1 MLKKFDISRKKK
13 INIEDTFFCN
23 LLKNILLLFFFCAF
37 CGLTNAQKKEYWL
50 IDKETNAKKIVSDSA
65 KAVKFLDS
73 LAENSY
79 FFTELKN
86 VKKIENR
93 TEIYYDKGPNF
104 NKANVKFSDSLVND
118 LKFQKSE
125 IYTKNLD
132 SLKKNINKKYR
143 DKGFAFNRV
152 KTKFQKMENGIPSVK
167 ISVVTASQR
176 NIDGIVFKGYTRLP
190 KQFVK
195 NLNKQYLGKNYDD
208 KNLVSMNQSLQN
220 HQFVSLE
227 KPPQT
232 LFTKDSTQVFLFTQK
247 RKTNTF
253 DGMIGFGNDKT
264 EKFTVNGTLNVQMKN
279 MFNSFESIGVYWQ
292 RNPDKGQTFDMQ
304 TDIPY
309 TFGSN
314 VGLNVNVNI
323 FRQDS
328 TFANVKF
335 LPAVYYHLSPRQ
347 KLGLKGT
354 FESSAILDSLY
365 TSGRDYS
372 KKGIGLYY
380 QYIAG
385 SDIPLFINKSNIR
398 VEADFLKTT
407 YDDTQEKIDQIRYF
421 LFAEHNFNLSGNHF
435 LNIKGESALLS
446 SKNELSTNELFR
458 FGGWN
463 SMRGFNE
470 QSLISDFYAFAGAEY
485 RYLVND
491 QAFFDLFAQYGQ
503 MSNKA
508 LGVSPKLYS
517 VGVGFNFFLPVGLMS
532 FQISNGN
539 EFGNPFKFNEI
550 KIHWGILSRF

>member
-1 MLKKFDISRKKK
+1 MLIKFDISRKKK
-13 INIEDTFFCN
+13 IKIEGVFFCN
-23 LLKNILLLFFFCAF
+23 LLKNITFLFLFCAF
-37 CGLTNAQKKEYWL
+37 CGLINAQKKEYWL

-73 LAENSY
+73 LTENSY
-79 FFTELKN
+79 FFTELKD

-104 NKANVKFSDSLVND
+104 NKANVKFSDSLVSD
-118 LKFQKSE
+118 LKLQKNE
-125 IYTKNLD
+125 LYTKNLD
-132 SLKKNINKKYR
+132 SLKKNINQKYR
-143 DKGFAFNRV
+143 NKGFAFNRV
-152 KTKFQKMENGIPSVK
+152 KTKFQKMENGIPTVK

-176 NIDGIVFKGYTRLP
+176 KIDAIVYKGYTRLP

-195 NLNKQYLGKNYDD
+195 ALNKEYVGKNYED
-208 KNLVSMNQSLQN
+208 KNLVSMNQALQN
-220 HQFVSLE
+220 HQFVTLE

-232 LFTKDSTQVFLFTQK
+232 LFTKDSTQVFLFMQK
-247 RKTNTF
+247 KKTNTF

-264 EKFTVNGTLNVQMKN
+264 EKFTVNGTLNVQLKN

-309 TFGSN
+309 TFGGN

-365 TSGRDYS
+365 TGGRDYS
-372 KKGIGLYY
+372 KKGIGLWY
-380 QYIAG
+380 QYQEG

-398 VEADFLKTT
+398 VEADFLKTN
-407 YDDTQEKIDQIRYF
+407 YDDTQEKFDQIRYF

-435 LNIKGESALLS
+435 LNVKAESALLS
-446 SKNELSTNELFR
+446 AKNELSINELVR

-508 LGVSPKLYS
+508 LGISPKLYS
-517 VGVGFNFFLPVGLMS
+517 LGLGFNFFLPVGLMS

-539 EFGNPFKFNEI
+539 QFGNPFKFNEI

>member
-1 MLKKFDISRKKK
+1 MLINFDISRKEK
-13 INIEDTFFCN
+13 IKVEGNFFCN
-23 LLKNILLLFFFCAF
+23 LLKNITFLFFFCAF
-37 CGLTNAQKKEYWL
+37 CGLINAQKKEYWL
-50 IDKETNAKKIVSDSA
+50 IDKETKTKKIVSDSA

-73 LAENSY
+73 LTENSY
-79 FFTELKN
+79 FFTELKD

-104 NKANVKFSDSLVND
+104 NNANVKFSDSLVSE
-118 LKFQKSE
+118 LKLSRNQL
-125 IYTKNLD
+125 YTKNLD
-132 SLKKNINKKYR
+132 SLKKNINQKYR
-143 DKGFAFNRV
+143 NKGFAFNRV
-152 KTKFQKMENGIPSVK
+152 KTKFQKMENGIPTVN

-176 NIDGIVFKGYTRLP
+176 KIDAIVYKGYTRLP

-195 NLNKQYLGKNYDD
+195 ALNREYVGKNYED
-208 KNLVSMNQSLQN
+208 KNLVSMNQALQN
-220 HQFVSLE
+220 HQFVTLE

-232 LFTKDSTQVFLFTQK
+232 LFTKDSTQVFLFMQK
-247 RKTNTF
+247 KKTNTF

-264 EKFTVNGTLNVQMKN
+264 EKFTVNGTLNIQLKN

-292 RNPDKGQTFDMQ
+292 RNPDKGQTFDMH

-323 FRQDS
+323 FRQES

-347 KLGLKGT
+347 KLGIKGT

-365 TSGRDYS
+365 TGGRDYS
-372 KKGIGLYY
+372 KKGIGLWY
-380 QYIAG
+380 QYQEG
-385 SDIPLFINKSNIR
+385 SDIPLFIYKSNIR
-398 VEADFLKTT
+398 IEADFLKTT
-407 YDDTQEKIDQIRYF
+407 YDATQEKYDQIRYF
-421 LFAEHNFNLSGNHF
+421 LFAEHNFNLTGNHF
-435 LNIKGESALLS
+435 LNIKAESALLS
-446 SKNELSTNELFR
+446 AKNELSTNELFR

-508 LGVSPKLYS
+508 LGITPKLYS
-517 VGVGFNFFLPVGLMS
+517 LGLGFNFFLPVGLMS

-539 EFGNPFKFNEI
+539 QFGNPFKFNEI

>member
-1 MLKKFDISRKKK
+1 MKIVVNLVLK
-13 INIEDTFFCN
+13 INYLFICVFSFFCV
-23 LLKNILLLFFFCAF
+23 FS
-37 CGLTNAQKKEYWL
+37 NAQKKEYWL

-73 LAENSY
+73 LTENSY
-79 FFTELKN
+79 FFTELKD

-104 NKANVKFSDSLVND
+104 NRARVTFSDSLVSDLKLQKND
-118 LKFQKSE
+118 L
-125 IYTKNLD
+125 YTKNLD
-132 SLKKNINKKYR
+132 SLKKNINQKYR
-143 DKGFAFNRV
+143 NKGFAFNRV
-152 KTKFQKMENGIPSVK
+152 KTKFQKMENGIPAVK
-167 ISVVTASQR
+167 ISVVTSSQR
-176 NIDGIVFKGYTRLP
+176 KIDAIVYKGYTRLP

-195 NLNKQYLGKNYDD
+195 ALNKEYLGKNYDD
-208 KNLVSMNQSLQN
+208 KNLVTMNQTLQN
-220 HQFVSLE
+220 HQFITLE

-232 LFTKDSTQVFLFTQK
+232 LFTQDSTQVFLFMQK
-247 RKTNTF
+247 KKTNTF
-253 DGMIGFGNDKT
+253 DGMIGFGNDKS
-264 EKFTVNGTLNVQMKN
+264 EKFTVNGTLNVQLKN

-328 TFANVKF
+328 TFANVKL
-335 LPAVYYHLSPRQ
+335 LPAIYYHLSPRQ

-365 TSGRDYS
+365 TGGRDYS
-372 KKGIGLYY
+372 KKGIGLWY
-380 QYIAG
+380 QYQEG

-398 VEADFLKTT
+398 IEADFLKTK
-407 YDDTQEKIDQIRYF
+407 YDATQEQYDQIRYF

-435 LNIKGESALLS
+435 LNIKAESALLS
-446 SKNELSTNELFR
+446 AKNDLSSNELFR

-508 LGVSPKLYS
+508 LGISPKLYS
-517 VGVGFNFFLPVGLMS
+517 LGLGFNFFLPIGLMS

-539 EFGNPFKFNEI
+539 QFGNPFKFNEI

>member
-1 MLKKFDISRKKK
+1 MYRFLFILAFLIS
-13 INIEDTFFCN
+13 FFSS
-23 LLKNILLLFFFCAF
+23 
-37 CGLTNAQKKEYWL
+37 AQKKEYWL

-73 LAENSY
+73 LTENSY
-79 FFTELKN
+79 FFTQLKA

-104 NKANVKFSDSLVND
+104 NKANVKFSDSLVSE
-118 LKFQKSE
+118 LKLPKNE
-125 IYTKNLD
+125 IFIKNLD
-132 SLKKNINKKYR
+132 SLRKNINQRYR

-152 KTKFQKMENGIPSVK
+152 KTKFEKMENGFPTVK
-167 ISVVTASQR
+167 ISVITTSQR
-176 NIDGIVFKGYTRLP
+176 KIDAIVYKGYTRLP

-195 NLNKQYLGKNYDD
+195 NLNKEYLHKTYDD
-208 KNLVSMNQSLQN
+208 KNLVSMNQALQN
-220 HQFVSLE
+220 HQFITLE

-232 LFTKDSTQVFLFTQK
+232 LFTRDSTQVFLFMQK
-247 RKTNTF
+247 KKTNTF
-253 DGMIGFGNDKT
+253 DGIIGFGNDKT
-264 EKFTVNGTLNVQMKN
+264 EKFTVNGTLNVQLKN
-279 MFNSFESIGVYWQ
+279 MFNGFESIGIYWQ
-292 RNPDKGQTFDMQ
+292 RNPDKGQTFDLQ

-335 LPAVYYHLSPRQ
+335 MPAVYYHLSPKQ
-347 KLGLKGT
+347 KLGIKGT
-354 FESSAILDSLY
+354 LESSAILDSLY
-365 TSGRDYS
+365 TGGRDYS
-372 KKGIGLYY
+372 KKGIGLWY
-380 QYIAG
+380 QFQEG
-385 SDIPLFINKSNIR
+385 TDIPLFINKSNIR
-398 VEADFLKTT
+398 IEADFLKTT
-407 YDDTQEKIDQIRYF
+407 YDATQEKFDQIRYF

-435 LNIKGESALLS
+435 LNVKAESALLS
-446 SKNELSTNELFR
+446 AKNELSTNELFR

-470 QSLISDFYAFAGAEY
+470 QSLISNFYAFAGAEY

-503 MSNKA
+503 MSNKS
-508 LGVSPKLYS
+508 LGISPKLYS
-517 VGVGFNFFLPVGLMS
+517 LGLGFNFFLPIGLMS

-539 EFGNPFKFNEI
+539 QFGNPFKFNEI

>member
-1 MLKKFDISRKKK
+1 MKIVVNLVLK
-13 INIEDTFFCN
+13 INYLFICVFSFFCV
-23 LLKNILLLFFFCAF
+23 FS
-37 CGLTNAQKKEYWL
+37 NAQKKEYWL
-50 IDKETNAKKIVSDSA
+50 IDKETNGKKIVSDSA

-73 LAENSY
+73 LTENSY
-79 FFTELKN
+79 FFTELKD

-104 NKANVKFSDSLVND
+104 NRARVTFSDSLVSDLKLQKND
-118 LKFQKSE
+118 L
-125 IYTKNLD
+125 YTKNLD
-132 SLKKNINKKYR
+132 SLKKNINQKYR
-143 DKGFAFNRV
+143 NKGFAFNRV
-152 KTKFQKMENGIPSVK
+152 KTKFQKMENGIPAVK
-167 ISVVTASQR
+167 ISVVTSSQR
-176 NIDGIVFKGYTRLP
+176 KIDAIVYKGYTRLP

-195 NLNKQYLGKNYDD
+195 ALNKEYLGKNYDD
-208 KNLVSMNQSLQN
+208 KNLVTMNQTLQN
-220 HQFVSLE
+220 HQFITLE

-232 LFTKDSTQVFLFTQK
+232 LFTQDSTQVFLFMQK
-247 RKTNTF
+247 KKTNTF
-253 DGMIGFGNDKT
+253 DGMIGFGNDKS
-264 EKFTVNGTLNVQMKN
+264 EKFTVNGTLNVQLKN

-328 TFANVKF
+328 TFANVKL
-335 LPAVYYHLSPRQ
+335 LPAIYYHLSPRQ

-365 TSGRDYS
+365 TGGRDYS
-372 KKGIGLYY
+372 KKGIGLWY
-380 QYIAG
+380 QYQEG

-398 VEADFLKTT
+398 IEADFLKTK
-407 YDDTQEKIDQIRYF
+407 YDATQEQYDQIRYF

-435 LNIKGESALLS
+435 LNIKAESALLS
-446 SKNELSTNELFR
+446 AKNDLSSNELFR

-508 LGVSPKLYS
+508 LGISPKLYS
-517 VGVGFNFFLPVGLMS
+517 LGLGFNFFLPIGLMS

-539 EFGNPFKFNEI
+539 QFGNPFKFNEI

>member
-1 MLKKFDISRKKK
+1 MKIVVNLVLK
-13 INIEDTFFCN
+13 INYLFICVFSFFCV
-23 LLKNILLLFFFCAF
+23 FS
-37 CGLTNAQKKEYWL
+37 NAQKKEYWL
-50 IDKETNAKKIVSDSA
+50 IDKETNGKKIVSDSA

-73 LAENSY
+73 LTENSY
-79 FFTELKN
+79 FFTELKD

-104 NKANVKFSDSLVND
+104 NRARVTFSDSLVSDLKLQKND
-118 LKFQKSE
+118 L
-125 IYTKNLD
+125 YTKNLD
-132 SLKKNINKKYR
+132 SLKKNINQKYR
-143 DKGFAFNRV
+143 NKGFAFNRV
-152 KTKFQKMENGIPSVK
+152 KTKFQKMENGFPAVK
-167 ISVVTASQR
+167 ISVVTSSQR
-176 NIDGIVFKGYTRLP
+176 KIDAIVYKGYTRLP

-195 NLNKQYLGKNYDD
+195 ALNKEYLGKNYDD
-208 KNLVSMNQSLQN
+208 KNLVTMNQTLQN
-220 HQFVSLE
+220 HQFITLE

-232 LFTKDSTQVFLFTQK
+232 LFTQDSTQVFLFMQK
-247 RKTNTF
+247 KKTNTF
-253 DGMIGFGNDKT
+253 DGMIGFGNDKS
-264 EKFTVNGTLNVQMKN
+264 EKFTVNGTLNVQLKN

-328 TFANVKF
+328 TFANVKL
-335 LPAVYYHLSPRQ
+335 LPAIYYHLSPRQ

-365 TSGRDYS
+365 TGGRDYS
-372 KKGIGLYY
+372 TQGIGLWY
-380 QYIAG
+380 QYQEG

-398 VEADFLKTT
+398 IEADFLKTK
-407 YDDTQEKIDQIRYF
+407 YDATQEQYDQIRYF

-435 LNIKGESALLS
+435 LNIKAESALLS
-446 SKNELSTNELFR
+446 AKNDLSSNELFR

-508 LGVSPKLYS
+508 LGISPKLYS
-517 VGVGFNFFLPVGLMS
+517 LGLGFNFFLPIGLMS

-539 EFGNPFKFNEI
+539 QFGNPFKFNEI

>member
-1 MLKKFDISRKKK
+1 MKIVVNLVLK
-13 INIEDTFFCN
+13 INYLFICVFSFFCV
-23 LLKNILLLFFFCAF
+23 FS
-37 CGLTNAQKKEYWL
+37 NAQKKEYWL
-50 IDKETNAKKIVSDSA
+50 IDKETNGKKIVSDSA

-73 LAENSY
+73 LTENSY
-79 FFTELKN
+79 FFTELKD

-104 NKANVKFSDSLVND
+104 NRARVTFSDSLVSDLKLQKND
-118 LKFQKSE
+118 L
-125 IYTKNLD
+125 YTKNLD
-132 SLKKNINKKYR
+132 SLKKNINQKYR
-143 DKGFAFNRV
+143 NKGFAFNRV
-152 KTKFQKMENGIPSVK
+152 KTKFQKMENGIPAVK
-167 ISVVTASQR
+167 ISVVTSSQR
-176 NIDGIVFKGYTRLP
+176 KIDAIVYKGYTRLP

-195 NLNKQYLGKNYDD
+195 ALNKEYLGKNYDD
-208 KNLVSMNQSLQN
+208 KNLVTMNQTLQN
-220 HQFVSLE
+220 HQFITLE

-232 LFTKDSTQVFLFTQK
+232 LFTQDSTQVFLFMQK
-247 RKTNTF
+247 KKTNTF
-253 DGMIGFGNDKT
+253 DGMIGFGNDKS
-264 EKFTVNGTLNVQMKN
+264 EKFTVNGTLNVQLKN

-328 TFANVKF
+328 TFANVKL
-335 LPAVYYHLSPRQ
+335 LPAIYYHLSPRQ

-365 TSGRDYS
+365 TGGRDYS
-372 KKGIGLYY
+372 KKGIGFWY
-380 QYIAG
+380 QYQEG

-398 VEADFLKTT
+398 IEADFLKTK
-407 YDDTQEKIDQIRYF
+407 YDATQEQYDQIRYF

-435 LNIKGESALLS
+435 LNIKAESALLS
-446 SKNELSTNELFR
+446 AKNDLSSNELFR

-508 LGVSPKLYS
+508 LGISPKLYS
-517 VGVGFNFFLPVGLMS
+517 LGLGFNFFLPIGLMS

-539 EFGNPFKFNEI
+539 QFGNPFKFNEI

>member
-1 MLKKFDISRKKK
+1 LIRFIF
-13 INIEDTFFCN
+13 ILAFFTS
-23 LLKNILLLFFFCAF
+23 FFS
-37 CGLTNAQKKEYWL
+37 NAQKKEYWL
-50 IDKETNAKKIVSDSA
+50 IDKETNSKKIVSDSA

-73 LAENSY
+73 LTENSY
-79 FFTELKN
+79 FFTELKD

-104 NKANVKFSDSLVND
+104 NKANVIFSDSLVSD
-118 LKFQKSE
+118 LKLQKNE
-125 IYTKNLD
+125 LYTKNLD
-132 SLKKNINKKYR
+132 SLKKNINQKYR
-143 DKGFAFNRV
+143 NKGFAFNRV
-152 KTKFQKMENGIPSVK
+152 KTKFQKIENGIPTVK

-176 NIDGIVFKGYTRLP
+176 KIDGIVYKGYTRLP

-195 NLNKQYLGKNYDD
+195 ALNKEYVGKNYED
-208 KNLVSMNQSLQN
+208 KNLVSMNQQLQN
-220 HQFVSLE
+220 HQFVTLE

-232 LFTKDSTQVFLFTQK
+232 LFTKDSTQVFLFMQK
-247 RKTNTF
+247 KKTNTF

-264 EKFTVNGTLNVQMKN
+264 EKFTVNGTLNVQLKN

-304 TDIPY
+304 ADIPY

-314 VGLNVNVNI
+314 VGLNINVNI

-328 TFANVKF
+328 TFANVKL

-365 TSGRDYS
+365 TGGRDYS
-372 KKGIGLYY
+372 KKGIGLWY
-380 QYIAG
+380 QYQEG

-407 YDDTQEKIDQIRYF
+407 YDATQEKFDQIRYF

-435 LNIKGESALLS
+435 LNVKAESALLS
-446 SKNELSTNELFR
+446 AKNELSTNELFR

-508 LGVSPKLYS
+508 LGISPKLYS
-517 VGVGFNFFLPVGLMS
+517 LGLGFNFFLPVGLMS

-539 EFGNPFKFNEI
+539 QFGNPFKFNEI
-550 KIHWGILSRF
+550 KIHWGILSKF

>member
-1 MLKKFDISRKKK
+1 MTRSVFILAFLIS
-13 INIEDTFFCN
+13 FFC
-23 LLKNILLLFFFCAF
+23 
-37 CGLTNAQKKEYWL
+37 NAQKKEYWL

-65 KAVKFLDS
+65 RAVKFLDS
-73 LAENSY
+73 LTESSY
-79 FFTELKN
+79 FFTELKD
-86 VKKIENR
+86 VKEIENR
-93 TEIYYDKGPNF
+93 TEIYYAKGLNF
-104 NKANVKFSDSLVND
+104 NKANVKFSDTLISE
-118 LKFQKSE
+118 LKLPKEQT
-125 IYTKNLD
+125 YTKNLD
-132 SLKKNINKKYR
+132 SLKKNINQKYR

-152 KTKFQKMENGIPSVK
+152 KTKFLKMENGIPTVK

-176 NIDGIVFKGYTRLP
+176 KIDGIVYKGYTRLP

-195 NLNKQYLGKNYDD
+195 ALNKEYLHKNYDD
-208 KNLVSMNQSLQN
+208 KNLVAMNKALQN
-220 HQFVSLE
+220 HQFVTLE

-232 LFTKDSTQVFLFTQK
+232 LFTKDSTQVFLFMQK
-247 RKTNTF
+247 KKTNTF
-253 DGMIGFGNDKT
+253 DGMIGFGNNDT
-264 EKFTVNGTLNVQMKN
+264 EKFSINGTLNVALKN
-279 MFNSFESIGVYWQ
+279 MFNSFESISVYWQ
-292 RNPDKGQTFDMQ
+292 RTADSGQTFDMQ

-309 TFGSN
+309 TFGSK
-314 VGLNVNVNI
+314 VGLNLNVNI

-328 TFANVKF
+328 TYATVKF
-335 LPAVYYHLSPRQ
+335 LPAVYYHLSQRQ
-347 KLGLKGT
+347 KLGIKGT

-380 QYIAG
+380 QYQEG
-385 SDIPLFINKSNIR
+385 SDISLFINKSNIR
-398 VEADFLKTT
+398 LEADFLKTN
-407 YDDTQEKIDQIRYF
+407 YDDTQEKFDQIRYF

-435 LNIKGESALLS
+435 LNIKAESALLS
-446 SKNELSTNELFR
+446 AKNELSTNELFR

-508 LGVSPKLYS
+508 LGISPKLYS
-517 VGVGFNFFLPVGLMS
+517 LGLGFNFFLPVGLMS
-532 FQISNGN
+532 FQISNGSQ
-539 EFGNPFKFNEI
+539 FGDPFKFNEI

>member
-1 MLKKFDISRKKK
+1 MKIVVNLVLK
-13 INIEDTFFCN
+13 INYLFICVFSFFCV
-23 LLKNILLLFFFCAF
+23 FS
-37 CGLTNAQKKEYWL
+37 NAQKKEYWL
-50 IDKETNAKKIVSDSA
+50 IDKETNGKKIVSDSA

-73 LAENSY
+73 LTENSY
-79 FFTELKN
+79 FFTELKD

-104 NKANVKFSDSLVND
+104 NRARVTFSDSLVSDLKLQKND
-118 LKFQKSE
+118 L
-125 IYTKNLD
+125 YTKNLD
-132 SLKKNINKKYR
+132 SLKKNINQKYR
-143 DKGFAFNRV
+143 NKGFAFNRV
-152 KTKFQKMENGIPSVK
+152 KTKFQKMENGFPAVK
-167 ISVVTASQR
+167 ISVVTSSQR
-176 NIDGIVFKGYTRLP
+176 KIDAIVYKGYTRLP

-195 NLNKQYLGKNYDD
+195 ALNKEYLGKNYDD
-208 KNLVSMNQSLQN
+208 KNLVTMNQTLQN
-220 HQFVSLE
+220 HQFITLE

-232 LFTKDSTQVFLFTQK
+232 LFTQDSTQVFLFMQK
-247 RKTNTF
+247 KKTNTF
-253 DGMIGFGNDKT
+253 DGMIGFGNDKS
-264 EKFTVNGTLNVQMKN
+264 EKFTVNGTLNVQLKN

-328 TFANVKF
+328 TFANVKL
-335 LPAVYYHLSPRQ
+335 LPAIYYHLSPRQ

-365 TSGRDYS
+365 TGGRDYS
-372 KKGIGLYY
+372 KKGIGLWY
-380 QYIAG
+380 QYQEG

-398 VEADFLKTT
+398 IEADFLKTK
-407 YDDTQEKIDQIRYF
+407 YDATQEQYDQIRYF

-435 LNIKGESALLS
+435 LNIKAESALLS
-446 SKNELSTNELFR
+446 AKNDLSSNELFR

-508 LGVSPKLYS
+508 LGISPKLYS
-517 VGVGFNFFLPVGLMS
+517 LGLGFNFFLPIGLMS

-539 EFGNPFKFNEI
+539 QFGNPFKFNEI

>member
-1 MLKKFDISRKKK
+1 MLKKLLYFLLISMCS
-13 INIEDTFFCN
+13 FSF
-23 LLKNILLLFFFCAF
+23 
-37 CGLTNAQKKEYWL
+37 AQKKEYWL
-50 IDKETNAKKIVSDSA
+50 IDKDTNIKKIVSDSA
-65 KAVKFLDS
+65 LAVKFLDS
-73 LAENSY
+73 LTENAY
-79 FFTELKN
+79 FFTQLKE

-104 NKANVKFSDSLVND
+104 NKANVKFSDSLVSE
-118 LKFQKSE
+118 LKLSKNE

-132 SLKKNINKKYR
+132 SLKKNINQKYR
-143 DKGFAFNRV
+143 NKGFAFNRV
-152 KTKFQKMENGIPSVK
+152 KTKFQKMENGVPTVQ
-167 ISVVTASQR
+167 ISVITASKR
-176 NIDGIVFKGYTRLP
+176 KIDGIVYKGYTRLP

-195 NLNKQYLGKNYDD
+195 ALNKEYVGKNYDD
-208 KNLVSMNQSLQN
+208 KNLLAINNQLQN
-220 HQFVSLE
+220 HHFVTLE

-232 LFTKDSTQVFLFTQK
+232 LFTKDSTQIFLFTQK
-247 RKTNTF
+247 KKTNSF

-264 EKFTVNGTLNVQMKN
+264 EKFTINGTLNIQLKN

-314 VGLNVNVNI
+314 VGLNINVNI

-328 TFANVKF
+328 TFANVKL

-347 KLGLKGT
+347 KLGIKGT

-365 TSGRDYS
+365 TGGRDYG
-372 KKGIGLYY
+372 KKGIGLWY
-380 QYIAG
+380 QYQEG

-398 VEADFLKTT
+398 IEADFLKTT
-407 YDDTQEKIDQIRYF
+407 YDATQEKYDQIRYY
-421 LFAEHNFNLSGNHF
+421 LFAEHNFNLTGNHF
-435 LNIKGESALLS
+435 LNIKAESALLS
-446 SKNELSTNELFR
+446 AKNDLSTNELFR

-470 QSLISDFYAFAGAEY
+470 QSLVSDFYAYAGAEY

-508 LGVSPKLYS
+508 LGITPKLYS
-517 VGVGFNFFLPVGLMS
+517 LGLGFNFFLPVGLMS

-539 EFGNPFKFNEI
+539 QFGNPFKFNEI

>member
-1 MLKKFDISRKKK
+1 MLIKFDISRKKK
-13 INIEDTFFCN
+13 IKIEGVFFCN
-23 LLKNILLLFFFCAF
+23 LLKNITFLFLFCAF
-37 CGLTNAQKKEYWL
+37 CGSINAQKKEYWL

-73 LAENSY
+73 LTENSY
-79 FFTELKN
+79 FFTELKG

-104 NKANVKFSDSLVND
+104 NKANVKFSDSLVSD
-118 LKFQKSE
+118 LKLQKNE
-125 IYTKNLD
+125 LYTKNLD
-132 SLKKNINKKYR
+132 SLKKNINQKYR
-143 DKGFAFNRV
+143 NKGFAFNRV
-152 KTKFQKMENGIPSVK
+152 KTKFQKMENGIPTVK

-176 NIDGIVFKGYTRLP
+176 KIDAIVYKGYTRLP

-195 NLNKQYLGKNYDD
+195 ALNKEYVGKNYED
-208 KNLVSMNQSLQN
+208 KNLVSMNQQLQN
-220 HQFVSLE
+220 HQFVTLE

-232 LFTKDSTQVFLFTQK
+232 LFTKDSTQVFLFMQK
-247 RKTNTF
+247 KKTNTF

-264 EKFTVNGTLNVQMKN
+264 EKFTVNGTLNVQLKN

-365 TSGRDYS
+365 TGGRDYS
-372 KKGIGLYY
+372 KKGIGLWY
-380 QYIAG
+380 QYQEG

-407 YDDTQEKIDQIRYF
+407 YDDTQEKFDQIRYF

-435 LNIKGESALLS
+435 LNIKAESALLS
-446 SKNELSTNELFR
+446 AKNELSTNELFR

-508 LGVSPKLYS
+508 LGITPKLYS
-517 VGVGFNFFLPVGLMS
+517 LGLGFNFFLPVGLMS